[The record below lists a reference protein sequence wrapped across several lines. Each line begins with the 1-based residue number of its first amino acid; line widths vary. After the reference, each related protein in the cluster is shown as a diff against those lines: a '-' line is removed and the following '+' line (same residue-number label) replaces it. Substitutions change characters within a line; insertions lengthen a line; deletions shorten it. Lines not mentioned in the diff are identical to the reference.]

1 MQPRQGRSDCAAGTT
16 DRRARTGL
24 ACFQGAELGDNAL
37 LAQIGHEGGE
47 AAKLKI
53 ATEYD
58 PHPLGLCLVDLD
70 LAILGIVAEWHHP
83 ADPQALALGGGD
95 LVADALGS
103 DLAFE

>member
-16 DRRARTGL
+16 DRNASDGL

-53 ATEYD
+53 ATETD
-58 PHPLGLCLVDLD
+58 PHPLGLSFVDPD
-70 LAILGIVAEWHHP
+70 LAVLGIVTERHHASYP
-83 ADPQALALGGGD
+83 KTLALGSRD
-95 LVADALGS
+95 LVSDALGS
-103 DLAFE
+103 DLTFE